1 VQRLATL
8 LNEIM
13 SVYSKLDRMVELS
26 GRGSLVVLSWD
37 LRKGTEGKN
46 HKITVRTSEILEGI
60 KTGYKSNKLLLQ

>member
-1 VQRLATL
+1 MQRLATL
-8 LNEIM
+8 LSEIM
-13 SVYSKLDRMVELS
+13 SVYSKLDRMVELC

-60 KTGYKSNKLLLQ
+60 KTGYKSNMLLLQ

>member
-1 VQRLATL
+1 MQRLATL